1 MLEYNIYEDIAER
14 SGGDVYIGV
23 VGPVRTGKS
32 TLIKNFMTELVLPNV
47 DNDGA
52 KNVMV
57 DELPQ
62 SASGKTVMTTEPKF
76 IPSKAVKVKIDDA
89 QANVRLIDC
98 VGFVVEGADGFN
110 ENGSPRLIST
120 PWSESPLPF
129 SVAAA
134 LGTEKVISD
143 HSTIGVCVT
152 CDGSFG
158 DLDRA
163 SFVEAEERAVAS
175 LKTSKKPF
183 VIVLNS
189 VEPNGEK
196 ALTLKGEL
204 SKKYDSPVVC
214 VNCLTIKKDGL
225 LEILKA
231 VLFEFPIKYFNVDIP
246 QWMRFLPADSL
257 AVSELLSRIKSVAK
271 NVKIMRDCSAF
282 DGMLS
287 GCSYWKDEC
296 KTELNLANGTV
307 LVEVDVKDGLFFN
320 MLSEIAGSEI
330 SDEFSLMQYVS
341 SASVAMGKYSKIKDA
356 LDSAEATGYG
366 VVSPSDGDLTLLQPE
381 TVKRG
386 GNVGVKLKASAPSY
400 HIVKVE
406 VAGEVSPIMG
416 TGVQGEGIVKDMM
429 DKFEKDPETTWDT
442 ELFGKSLKV
451 MVKEGLYGKVNRMQD
466 EVKSKMRRAITRI
479 VNEGK
484 GGVICILL

>member
-1 MLEYNIYEDIAER
+1 MLEYNIYEDIAAR

-47 DNDGA
+47 ENDGA
-52 KNVMV
+52 KTVMV

-98 VGFVVEGADGFN
+98 VGFVVEGADGFE

-120 PWSESPLPF
+120 PWSETPLPF
-129 SVAAA
+129 SAAAA

-152 CDGSFG
+152 SDGSFG
-158 DLDRA
+158 DLNRE
-163 SFVEAEERAVAS
+163 SFVAAEERAVAS
-175 LKTSKKPF
+175 LKVSKKPF

-189 VEPNGEK
+189 AEPNGER
-196 ALTLKGEL
+196 ALALKGEL
-204 SKKYDSPVVC
+204 CEKYDSPVVC
-214 VNCLTIKKDGL
+214 VNCLTVKKDGL
-225 LEILKA
+225 LEILKT
-231 VLFEFPIKYFNVDIP
+231 VLFEFPVKYFNVDIP

-257 AVSELLSRIKSVAK
+257 AVSELLSRIKAVSK
-271 NVKIMRDCSAF
+271 NVKIMRDCRVF

-287 GCSYWKDEC
+287 GCNYWKEEC
-296 KTELNLANGTV
+296 KTDLNLANGTV
-307 LVEVDVKDGLFFN
+307 SIEIDVKDGLFFN

-341 SASVAMGKYSKIKDA
+341 SASVAIEKYSKIKDA

-400 HIVKVE
+400 HIVKVD

-429 DKFEKDPETTWDT
+429 DKFEKDPEGTWDT

-451 MVKEGLYGKVNRMQD
+451 MVKEGLYDKVNRMQD